1 MDLDAQGLLAD
12 LQALRSDEPASV
24 LPRLRELTEALAQ
37 ASETDRRSPSGMAAA
52 LTQQAMTYLCAGI
65 ETEQNVPEIKRRF
78 AVAIRR
84 AEGWAVAS
92 ATARLDDP
100 RLR

>member
-1 MDLDAQGLLAD
+1 MDVDAQGLLAD
-12 LQALRSDEPASV
+12 LQALRSYEPASV

-37 ASETDRRSPSGMAAA
+37 ASETDRSPSGMAAA

-78 AVAIRR
+78 AVEIRR